1 MKRREI
7 WWVSFD
13 PSIGTEVK
21 KTRPA
26 IIISNDVSNKVL
38 SRVQAVPITSKIIKL
53 YPSESI
59 VIINGIQHKAM
70 ADQIATVSK
79 VRLKKRIGK
88 ISSEEMQNLE
98 RVIKLQLELD

>member
-38 SRVQAVPITSKIIKL
+38 SRVQAVPITSKIIK
-53 YPSESI
+53 SEI
-59 VIINGIQHKAM
+59 W
-70 ADQIATVSK
+70 
-79 VRLKKRIGK
+79 
-88 ISSEEMQNLE
+88 
-98 RVIKLQLELD
+98 